1 MPNSEERGNNFPH
14 PLVNVLERM
23 EGPLR
28 VFAYPKTLEFYQ
40 ERCLTR
46 QLIICNPYS
55 FPVKFSVYTNNASK
69 FKVDFNHRCIYPK
82 SYVILSVAYIN
93 SSEEDLH
100 KPYLLKIKFFD
111 VVESTTLGKANIVAT
126 LFPDTGTAEIDL
138 TCDSLDACAEDSINS
153 SDEPEQ
159 LRFEPQRN
167 WFLVLSFLLVMSYF
181 FYIPN
186 PRVFEYTQEKWDQI
200 YTCFST
206 FAGYVTK
213 FRLF

>member
-1 MPNSEERGNNFPH
+1 M
-14 PLVNVLERM
+14 
-23 EGPLR
+23 
-28 VFAYPKTLEFYQ
+28 
-40 ERCLTR
+40 
-46 QLIICNPYS
+46 
-55 FPVKFSVYTNNASK
+55 YTNNATK

-111 VVESTTLGKANIVAT
+111 VVESTVNWDNVIGNRKTKLFLKTLGKANIVAT

-159 LRFEPQRN
+159 LR
-167 WFLVLSFLLVMSYF
+167 
-181 FYIPN
+181 
-186 PRVFEYTQEKWDQI
+186 
-200 YTCFST
+200 
-206 FAGYVTK
+206 
-213 FRLF
+213 